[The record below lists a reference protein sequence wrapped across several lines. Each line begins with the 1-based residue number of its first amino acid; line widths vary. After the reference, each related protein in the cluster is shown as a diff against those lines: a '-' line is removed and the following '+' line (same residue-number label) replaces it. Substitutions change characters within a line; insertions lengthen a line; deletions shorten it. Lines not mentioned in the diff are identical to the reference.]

1 MVNMRQALGVDD
13 FNQMSNYTGQL
24 QNQRRSVGQKQYG
37 LGGKVLDMAA
47 ALGDAYNQY
56 QPPETALG
64 MMALPAKAVYGLG
77 NMIVQ
82 DVGDKTK
89 SIMGT
94 DRSNPAAMDQAATDA
109 FGLAADTMA
118 GGGVVSR
125 MTDMPQGVILG
136 ANVFQGGP
144 HKYGPEGAADSLN
157 HMSKGEGAQAYGWGR
172 YDAEAQRVGQE
183 YRDQLTDYRVGLD
196 DKVLTGK
203 ENVADFARDFGVP
216 EADAKT
222 ILKIQRAVFED
233 PRKEGVR
240 GFIESRKSLLD
251 MYKDGASDPHVKIS
265 IDEFNEQLRV
275 MEKYK
280 DRLKDAD
287 GYLYKHDLPDEDIAR
302 YLDYD
307 APLSEQPEAL
317 AFAQKMMDKDRDIIL
332 AKRRADE
339 AVAQGRTEPLS
350 PELNAILQEWSD
362 KFPNDVSPSELAA
375 TKVKLRTDEINR
387 LQPLLNLKWGPEKKG
402 SGLYKELQGLLG
414 SDKAAS
420 EALAKAGIPGLKYF
434 DGMSRPASSTKSLIE
449 AAGSQEA
456 ALANA
461 RKRFDSADAD
471 WGPMADDHKRR
482 WADAIR
488 ELEKPQT
495 RNFVT
500 WDQDVLNRMK
510 LLERNGEDMTK
521 ALMPK

>member
-24 QNQRRSVGQKQYG
+24 QNKRRSVGQKDYG
-37 LGGKVLDMAA
+37 LGGKALDMAA

-94 DRSNPAAMDQAATDA
+94 DINNPAAMNQAATDA

-125 MTDMPQGVILG
+125 MTDMPTGAVLG

-144 HKYGPEGAADSLN
+144 HKYGPEGAAESLK
-157 HMSKGEGAQAYGWGR
+157 HMSKGEGAQAYGYGR
-172 YDAEAQRVGQE
+172 YDAENIDVAEQYRINLAYNPDEMKVGGKQINELYNDISNNASRIPVKQASGE
-183 YRDQLTDYRVGLD
+183 YEKMEILERLMQHETLD
-196 DKVLTGK
+196 D
-203 ENVADFARDFGVP
+203 VAEYAKNLSPETAAWVDKTVRPSFETFG
-216 EADAKT
+216 
-222 ILKIQRAVFED
+222 
-233 PRKEGVR
+233 
-240 GFIESRKSLLD
+240 
-251 MYKDGASDPHVKIS
+251 
-265 IDEFNEQLRV
+265 N
-275 MEKYK
+275 
-280 DRLKDAD
+280 
-287 GYLYKHDLPDEDIAR
+287 LYKHDLPDEDIAR
-302 YLDYD
+302 YLDWD
-307 APLSEQPEAL
+307 APLSEQPESVRKAL
-317 AFAQKMMDKDRDIIL
+317 GYGSGNIKKTEV
-332 AKRRADE
+332 DE
-339 AVAQGRTEPLS
+339 VITFSDGVNSVTVPKKPS
-350 PELNAILQEWSD
+350 GTNLNY
-362 KFPNDVSPSELAA
+362 FPM
-375 TKVKLRTDEINR
+375 
-387 LQPLLNLKWGPEKKG
+387 KG
-402 SGLYKELQGLLG
+402 SGPLSNMQPLTRSAISHEQAEKVARQWLEGTTTTGDQLLHKTG
-414 SDKAAS
+414 KNQAAS
-420 EALAKAGIPGLKYF
+420 EALGKAGIPGLKYF

-510 LLERNGEDMTK
+510 LLERNNEDMTK

>member
-24 QNQRRSVGQKQYG
+24 QNQRRAVGQKQYG
-37 LGGKVLDMAA
+37 LGGKVLNMAA

-109 FGLAADTMA
+109 LGLAADTMA

-125 MTDMPQGVILG
+125 MTDMPKGAILG

-144 HKYGPEGAADSLN
+144 HKYGPEGAAESLK
-157 HMSKGEGAQAYGWGR
+157 HMSKGEGVQAYGYGR
-172 YDAEAQRVGQE
+172 YDAESKDVAQDYKNTLGNKVKQEVVTPEGRKDAIDFAVETLTKGISGDKLKSAEQTIRAIYGSMNVTQIKDAMTKSVIPTARGQ
-183 YRDQLTDYRVGLD
+183 RGLEK
-196 DKVLTGK
+196 DKW
-203 ENVADFARDFGVP
+203 ADFSFDETT
-216 EADAKT
+216 EA
-222 ILKIQRAVFED
+222 
-233 PRKEGVR
+233 
-240 GFIESRKSLLD
+240 
-251 MYKDGASDPHVKIS
+251 
-265 IDEFNEQLRV
+265 
-275 MEKYK
+275 
-280 DRLKDAD
+280 
-287 GYLYKHDLPDEDIAR
+287 YLYKHDLPDDDIAR

-307 APLSEQPEAL
+307 APLSEQPESVRKAL
-317 AFAQKMMDKDRDIIL
+317 GYGNGNIKKTEV
-332 AKRRADE
+332 DE
-339 AVAQGRTEPLS
+339 VITFSDGVNSVTVPKKPS
-350 PELNAILQEWSD
+350 GTNLNY
-362 KFPNDVSPSELAA
+362 FPM
-375 TKVKLRTDEINR
+375 
-387 LQPLLNLKWGPEKKG
+387 KG
-402 SGLYKELQGLLG
+402 SGPLSNMQPLTRSAISHEQAEKVARQWLEGTTTTGDQLLHKTG
-414 SDKAAS
+414 KNQAAS

-471 WGPMADDHKRR
+471 WGPMADDHKKR

-510 LLERNGEDMTK
+510 LLERNGESMVD
-521 ALMPK
+521 ALSGVNNK

>member
-24 QNQRRSVGQKQYG
+24 QNKRRSVGQKDYG
-37 LGGKVLDMAA
+37 LGGKALDMAA

-125 MTDMPQGVILG
+125 MTDMPQGAILG

-144 HKYGPEGAADSLN
+144 HKYGPEGAAESLK

-172 YDAEAQRVGQE
+172 YDAQSQGVG
-183 YRDQLTDYRVGLD
+183 RDYRRSLAGTH
-196 DKVLTGK
+196 KVAEIDGELIQGYAPSLK
-203 ENVADFARDFGVP
+203 ETKLSDREWEILNEVKGAAKTDLPNWASRAIARDAYIAKLHGVDKKEGFETALTKAWGGGDNLLTEP
-216 EADAKT
+216 
-222 ILKIQRAVFED
+222 QRANVEAF
-233 PRKEGVR
+233 
-240 GFIESRKSLLD
+240 
-251 MYKDGASDPHVKIS
+251 Y
-265 IDEFNEQLRV
+265 DEVYSALPETNLR
-275 MEKYK
+275 
-280 DRLKDAD
+280 DA

-302 YLDYD
+302 YLDWD
-307 APLSEQPEAL
+307 APLSEQPESVRAAVKNIVENPSQL
-317 AFAQKMMDKDRDIIL
+317 DGELGAASRLFKGEDMGFDSDYIQGITGDRLYNLI
-332 AKRRADE
+332 
-339 AVAQGRTEPLS
+339 
-350 PELNAILQEWSD
+350 
-362 KFPNDVSPSELAA
+362 AA
-375 TKVKLRTDEINR
+375 LRTPGQAYASNFPTI
-387 LQPLLNLKWGPEKKG
+387 
-402 SGLYKELQGLLG
+402 
-414 SDKAAS
+414 KAGKRGFQDAS

-510 LLERNGEDMTK
+510 LLERNGESMTK

>member
-94 DRSNPAAMDQAATDA
+94 DISNPAAMNQAATDA

-125 MTDMPQGVILG
+125 MTDMPQGAILG

-144 HKYGPEGAADSLN
+144 HKYGPEGAAESLK
-157 HMSKGEGAQAYGWGR
+157 HMSKGEGAQAYGYGR
-172 YDAEAQRVGQE
+172 YDAGAEQVGKEYQQAAADSTGYKLLDSKGQE
-183 YRDQLTDYRVGLD
+183 VDHPHADWVARISSKNGPLQDQAILQSKNMD
-196 DKVLTGK
+196 DIDTYNSML
-203 ENVADFARDFGVP
+203 
-216 EADAKT
+216 EA
-222 ILKIQRAVFED
+222 
-233 PRKEGVR
+233 
-240 GFIESRKSLLD
+240 
-251 MYKDGASDPHVKIS
+251 IS
-265 IDEFNEQLRV
+265 ILNNGGSV
-275 MEKYK
+275 VPKS
-280 DRLKDAD
+280 A
-287 GYLYKHDLPDEDIAR
+287 YLYKHDLPDEDIAR
-302 YLDYD
+302 YLDWD
-307 APLSEQPEAL
+307 APLSEQPESVRAAVKNIVENPSQL
-317 AFAQKMMDKDRDIIL
+317 DGELGAASRLFKGKDMGFDSDYI
-332 AKRRADE
+332 
-339 AVAQGRTEPLS
+339 QGITGDRLYN
-350 PELNAILQEWSD
+350 LI
-362 KFPNDVSPSELAA
+362 AA
-375 TKVKLRTDEINR
+375 LRTPGQAYARNFPTI
-387 LQPLLNLKWGPEKKG
+387 
-402 SGLYKELQGLLG
+402 
-414 SDKAAS
+414 KAGKRGFQDAS

-434 DGMSRPASSTKSLIE
+434 DQMSRPSGQSQQLIDG
-449 AAGSQEA
+449 AGSREA
-456 ALANA
+456 ALVNA
-461 RKRFDSADAD
+461 KKRAASAEQEFGSIDRD
-471 WGPMADDHKRR
+471 YWKLMVK
-482 WADAIR
+482 
-488 ELEKPQT
+488 ELEKDQT

-510 LLERNGEDMTK
+510 LLERNNESMVD
-521 ALMPK
+521 ALSGVNNK

>member
-24 QNQRRSVGQKQYG
+24 QNKRRSVGQKDYG
-37 LGGKVLDMAA
+37 LGGKALDMAA

-94 DRSNPAAMDQAATDA
+94 DINNPAAMNQAATDA

-125 MTDMPQGVILG
+125 MTDMPQGAILG

-144 HKYGPEGAADSLN
+144 HKYGPEGASESLK
-157 HMSKGEGAQAYGWGR
+157 HMSKGEGAQAYGYGR
-172 YDAEAQRVGQE
+172 YDAENIDVAEQYRINLAYNPDEMKVGGKQINELYNDISNNASRIPVKQASGE
-183 YRDQLTDYRVGLD
+183 YEKMEILERLMQHETLD
-196 DKVLTGK
+196 D
-203 ENVADFARDFGVP
+203 VAEYAKNLSPETAAWVDKTVRPSFETFG
-216 EADAKT
+216 
-222 ILKIQRAVFED
+222 
-233 PRKEGVR
+233 
-240 GFIESRKSLLD
+240 
-251 MYKDGASDPHVKIS
+251 
-265 IDEFNEQLRV
+265 N
-275 MEKYK
+275 
-280 DRLKDAD
+280 
-287 GYLYKHDLPDEDIAR
+287 LYKHDLPDEDIAR

-307 APLSEQPEAL
+307 ASIKGNPQLESIA
-317 AFAQKMMDKDRDIIL
+317 DKYDVASTADGATLYGIMEGKL
-332 AKRRADE
+332 GKR
-339 AVAQGRTEPLS
+339 G
-350 PELNAILQEWSD
+350 
-362 KFPNDVSPSELAA
+362 
-375 TKVKLRTDEINR
+375 
-387 LQPLLNLKWGPEKKG
+387 
-402 SGLYKELQGLLG
+402 
-414 SDKAAS
+414 AS

-434 DGMSRPASSTKSLIE
+434 DGMSRDNPKQVFVNGMPIDSRDIYGNIASDLFVDAGGDFQVAIKNAKS
-449 AAGSQEA
+449 
-456 ALANA
+456 
-461 RKRFDSADAD
+461 K
-471 WGPMADDHKRR
+471 
-482 WADAIR
+482 DAI
-488 ELEKPQT
+488 EVLKDWANDPGMAQITDVGT

-510 LLERNGEDMTK
+510 LLERNNEDMTK